1 MADLERAKAAWA
13 AAFAVWESGY
23 VKEAAPLA
31 GLLADQASV
40 PLDPFPDDGP
50 SPYWRRARQPLWGR
64 MSATW
69 KPFLPGPQPQRRS
82 RQTAD

>member
-13 AAFAVWESGY
+13 AAFAAWQSGY
-23 VKEAAPLA
+23 AEQAAPLA

-40 PLDPFPDDGP
+40 PLDPSSVTGTG
-50 SPYWRRARQPLWGR
+50 RAGALARLPIPAR

-69 KPFLPGPQPQRRS
+69 RLSLPGPQPQRRWA
-82 RQTAD
+82 R